1 MRWPAGDKG
10 VALTVFAVVVGYLLV
25 RWFLE
30 RQLRPGS
37 FTDKYARGMW
47 V

>member
-1 MRWPAGDKG
+1 MSRKNI
-10 VALTVFAVVVGYLLV
+10 ALYALAVVAGYLLV